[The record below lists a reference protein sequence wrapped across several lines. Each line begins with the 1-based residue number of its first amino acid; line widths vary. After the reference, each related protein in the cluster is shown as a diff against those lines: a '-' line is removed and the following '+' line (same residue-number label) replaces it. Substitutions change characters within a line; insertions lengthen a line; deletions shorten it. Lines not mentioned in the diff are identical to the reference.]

1 MNCCLALR
9 RPKGRGGAN
18 SGEVYTMIRV
28 FLSAFGLLGLFALL
42 PATASQADSP
52 PLPHSVFDGPPA
64 KTPTNEIDQAVFA
77 QIDRLGLKSANLCC
91 EAVFLRRVYL
101 DVIGTLPTQKEAADY
116 LADKSPD
123 KRRLLID
130 RLLERKEFAD
140 YWAMRWSDWL
150 RVKAE
155 FPVNLW
161 PNAAQAY
168 YHWIHTA
175 IRDNMPYDKFAR
187 ELLLASGSNFRQG
200 QVNFLRAMQGREPKT
215 IAQTVA
221 LTFMGA
227 RAELWPKDRLADMS
241 VFFSQVGYKKT
252 NEWKEEIV
260 FYDLAKSP
268 SAALTAKLP
277 DGTAVKLEPGTDPRV
292 AFADWLITPQ
302 NSWFTPA
309 IVNRIW
315 AALLGRGIVQEPDDF
330 RPDNSP
336 SNPQLL
342 AALQKQ
348 FVASHYDLKQLFRTI
363 LNSNTYQLSSVPAGK
378 DPRIAANFAAYPLHR
393 LDAEILVDALNEIT
407 GGSEDY
413 SSAIPEP
420 FTFIPKNI
428 RSICLPDGSITSTF
442 LESFGK
448 SSRTSG
454 LFSER
459 NNNTTAAQRLELLNS
474 SYVLNKLAQSQ
485 KLKAL
490 LRSTANPP
498 DRVNALYLT
507 ILSRYPTAQEFK
519 IVGDYFQAGRD
530 GGGAANGPIDPQT
543 DVAWALINSTEF
555 MYRH

>member
-1 MNCCLALR
+1 
-9 RPKGRGGAN
+9 
-18 SGEVYTMIRV
+18 MIRLFV
-28 FLSAFGLLGLFALL
+28 PVFGLLGLFAFF
-42 PATASQADSP
+42 PVAVQADTLP
-52 PLPHSVFDGPPA
+52 PAAPTVFDGPAAKPA
-64 KTPTNEIDQAVFA
+64 ANEIDQAVFA
-77 QIDRLGLKSANLCC
+77 QLDRLGLKSAKLCSDS
-91 EAVFLRRVYL
+91 VFLRRVYL
-101 DVIGTLPTQKEAADY
+101 DVIGTLPTQKEAADF
-116 LADKSPD
+116 LADTSPD

-130 RLLERKEFAD
+130 HLLERKEFAD
-140 YWAMRWSDWL
+140 YWAMKWSDWL

-168 YHWIHTA
+168 YHWIRA
-175 IRDNMPYDKFAR
+175 ALRDNRPYDKFVR
-187 ELLLASGSNFRQG
+187 ELLVASGSNFRQP

-227 RAELWPKDRLADMS
+227 RAEQWPKERLGDMAA
-241 VFFSQVGYKKT
+241 FFAQLGYKKT

-268 SAALTAKLP
+268 AAPLAAKFP
-277 DGTAVKLEPGTDPRV
+277 DGTAVKLEPGTDPRET
-292 AFADWLITPQ
+292 FADWLITPQ
-302 NSWFTPA
+302 NPWFTQA

-315 AALLGRGIVQEPDDF
+315 AALLGRGIVQEPDDL
-330 RPDNSP
+330 RPDNP
-336 SNPQLL
+336 PANPQLL

-348 FVASHYDLKQLFRTI
+348 FVASHYDLKQLFRAI
-363 LNSNTYQLSSVPAGK
+363 LNSNTYQLSSVAPGK
-378 DPRIAANFAAYPLHR
+378 DLRGDANFAAYPLRR
-393 LDAEILVDALNEIT
+393 LDAEVLIDALNEIT
-407 GGSEDY
+407 GGTEEY

-448 SSRTSG
+448 SSRSSG

-485 KLKAL
+485 KLRPL
-490 LRSTANPP
+490 LRSAESPR
-498 DRVNALYLT
+498 DQVNGLYLT
-507 ILSRYPTAQEFK
+507 ILSRYPTDQEVK
-519 IVGDYFQAGRD
+519 IVADYVQAGR
-530 GGGAANGPIDPQT
+530 GGGNGGNDPAL
-543 DVAWALINSTEF
+543 DVAWALINSAEF
-555 MYRH
+555 LYRH